1 MSCRKRLEKLFREE
15 NVRFS
20 VIKHAEEYGAQ
31 RVAGVVHI
39 PGQQLA
45 KVVMV
50 YAGEQPAMLVM
61 PAPYRLD
68 MAKVKKALS
77 TKGVRLAGEG
87 EFTSLFPDCEV
98 GAMPPY
104 GRLYGIPVYVDRT
117 LSAQSQI
124 AFRAGSH
131 REVFQI
137 AFADYERTA
146 DPEFADFCKL

>member
-1 MSCRKRLEKLFREE
+1 MSCRKRLEKLFRAE

-31 RVAGVVHI
+31 RVAGAAHI

-50 YAGEQPAMLVM
+50 YADDQPAMLVM

-68 MAKVKKALS
+68 MAKVRRALGA
-77 TKGVRLAGEG
+77 KQVRLAGET
-87 EFTSLFPDCEV
+87 EFAPMFPDCEV
-98 GAMPPY
+98 GAMPPF
-104 GRLYGIPVYVDRT
+104 GKLYGVPVYVDRT
-117 LSAQSQI
+117 LSAQTQI
-124 AFRAGSH
+124 AFRGGSH
-131 REVFQI
+131 REIFQV

-146 DPEFADFCKL
+146 DPEFADLCKL